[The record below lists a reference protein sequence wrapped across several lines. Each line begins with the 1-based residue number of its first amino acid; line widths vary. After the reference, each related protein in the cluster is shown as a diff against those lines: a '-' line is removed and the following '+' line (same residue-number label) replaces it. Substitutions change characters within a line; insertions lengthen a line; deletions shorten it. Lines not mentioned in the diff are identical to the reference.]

1 MNSNNVL
8 ILVHGFIKNSKDMA
22 SLAKSFKDD
31 YEEIIAVNLPTI
43 FVDIEVAVH
52 RLSEILKKIP
62 DTKQL
67 TFIAHS
73 MGGLIT
79 CKAIGHLKLQNVKKC
94 VFIATPF
101 RGSNVANFGHKIPFY
116 SRILKP
122 NKNLLVTDNYLDDCN
137 NAMKDVP
144 VGLVAGNKHSKLN
157 LLSRVLLTSEHDG
170 LVEVGSAFAI
180 NSDDKIIV
188 NMNHQKIHHDET
200 TLQYVKNFL
209 ERGRFSSF
217 A

>member
-1 MNSNNVL
+1 MRENKVL
-8 ILVHGFIKNSKDMA
+8 ILVHGFIKNSKDMS
-22 SLAKSFKDD
+22 SLAKIFKDD
-31 YEEIIAVNLPTI
+31 FEEIIAVDLPTI
-43 FVDIEVAVH
+43 FVDIEVAVSK
-52 RLSEILKKIP
+52 LSEILKNIP
-62 DTKQL
+62 NTKQL

-79 CKAIGHLKLQNVKKC
+79 CKAIGQLNLKNVEKC

-116 SRILKP
+116 SKILKP
-122 NKNLLVTDNYLDDCN
+122 NKNLLVTDNYLDYCN
-137 NAMKDVP
+137 NAMKNIP

-157 LLSRVLLTSEHDG
+157 LLSRVLLISEHDG
-170 LVEVGSAFAI
+170 LVEVSSALAI
-180 NSDDKIIV
+180 NNCDKIVV
-188 NMNHQKIHHDET
+188 NMNHQKIHHDIT

-209 ERGRFSSF
+209 KNGSFSSF